1 MTQEEI
7 ATLIENRD
15 FKGLKA
21 TLQDMLI
28 PDIADALDRIEDP
41 ATTILVYRL
50 LPKALSAEVF
60 SYINPDAQETI
71 IGYLNNNELSFII
84 EELAT
89 DDAVDF
95 LEEMPANIVEKVL
108 KGATPETRK
117 TINKYLSYE
126 EDTAGA
132 IMTPEFVR
140 LKVGTTVDEAFD
152 HIRKQCKD
160 AETINVLYVVD
171 DKKTL
176 KGVLTIKEL
185 LLGTKNQIVDELMTD
200 NIVVATTD
208 MDQEKIASIFSKYDF
223 LALPVVDKE
232 HRIVGIVTVDDVL
245 DVVIEETTEDFEKMA
260 AIHTS
265 DDEPYLKTSPLKL
278 VGRRFTWLGILLIT
292 GIFTS
297 MLIEAYEA
305 TFASISALICLL
317 PMLMGAGGNCGTQ
330 ISTIV
335 IRSLSLKEITFKD
348 YFKVFFKEFFVSLM
362 LGILLGII
370 AFTCVTIQHG
380 SWLLGLAVAL
390 PLILVIF
397 IADFLGFSLPLLAK
411 KLKLDPALIATPILT
426 TILDCCVVFVY
437 FNFASW
443 ILGF

>member
-7 ATLIENRD
+7 ATLIENKD
-15 FKGLKA
+15 FKGLK
-21 TLQDMLI
+21 TILQDMLV
-28 PDIADALDRIEDP
+28 PDIADALDNIEDP

-140 LKVGTTVDEAFD
+140 LKIGTTVDEAFD

-245 DVVIEETTEDFEKMA
+245 DVVIEETTEDFEK
-260 AIHTS
+260 
-265 DDEPYLKTSPLKL
+265 
-278 VGRRFTWLGILLIT
+278 
-292 GIFTS
+292 
-297 MLIEAYEA
+297 
-305 TFASISALICLL
+305 
-317 PMLMGAGGNCGTQ
+317 
-330 ISTIV
+330 
-335 IRSLSLKEITFKD
+335 
-348 YFKVFFKEFFVSLM
+348 
-362 LGILLGII
+362 
-370 AFTCVTIQHG
+370 
-380 SWLLGLAVAL
+380 WLLSIQVMM
-390 PLILVIF
+390 
-397 IADFLGFSLPLLAK
+397 SH
-411 KLKLDPALIATPILT
+411 T
-426 TILDCCVVFVY
+426 
-437 FNFASW
+437 
-443 ILGF
+443 

>member
-1 MTQEEI
+1 MTQEI
-7 ATLIENRD
+7 SNLIENKD
-15 FKGLKA
+15 FKGLK
-21 TLQDMLI
+21 TIFQDMLV
-28 PDIADALDRIEDP
+28 PDIADALDSIEDP
-41 ATTILVYRL
+41 TTIMIVYRL
-50 LPKALSAEVF
+50 LPKAISAEVF
-60 SYINPDAQETI
+60 SYINPEAQETI
-71 IGYLNNNELSFII
+71 VKSLNNTEISFII

-108 KGATPETRK
+108 KGATPETRR

-140 LKVGTTVDEAFD
+140 LKLGTTVDEAFD
-152 HIRKQCKD
+152 HIRNQCEE

-171 DKKTL
+171 EKKVL

-185 LLGTKNQIVDELMTD
+185 LLAKKSQIVDEILTD
-200 NIVVATTD
+200 NVVAATTD
-208 MDQEKIASIFSKYDF
+208 MDQEKIATIFSKYDF

-232 HRIVGIVTVDDVL
+232 NRIVGIVTVDDVI
-245 DVVIEETTEDFEKMA
+245 DVLKEETTEDFEKMA

-265 DDEPYLKTSPLKL
+265 DDEPYLKTSPFKL
-278 VGRRFTWLGILLIT
+278 VARRFTWLGILLIT

-297 MLIEAYEA
+297 MLIEAYET

-370 AFTCVTIQHG
+370 AFIAVTIQHG

-443 ILGF
+443 ILTL